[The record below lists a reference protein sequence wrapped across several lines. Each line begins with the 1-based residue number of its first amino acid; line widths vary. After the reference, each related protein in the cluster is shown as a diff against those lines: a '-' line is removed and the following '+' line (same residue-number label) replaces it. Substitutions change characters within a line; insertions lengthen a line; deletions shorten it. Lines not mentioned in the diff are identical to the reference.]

1 MEPIILFLACVAAM
15 AFFAAFNKELLAA
28 TFAYMSVMVALWYV
42 LTHFIL
48 KL

>member
-1 MEPIILFLACVAAM
+1 MEPVILFLVCVAAM
-15 AFFAAFNKELLAA
+15 AFFAAFNRELLAA
-28 TFAYMSVMVALWYV
+28 TFAYFSVMVFMWYV

>member
-15 AFFAAFNKELLAA
+15 AFFAAFNKELLAG
-28 TFAYMSVMVALWYV
+28 TFAYFSFMIFIWYV